1 MRSSNLTNRSVRRLG
16 AIDYMLYRFKF
27 PLLAQVKEKSLS
39 GVFVGLILLAMTGW
53 IYLLSTM
60 FLKFTL
66 WFFS

>member
-1 MRSSNLTNRSVRRLG
+1 
-16 AIDYMLYRFKF
+16 MLYRFKF
-27 PLLAQVKEKSLS
+27 SLPSQLKEKSLS

-60 FLKFTL
+60 FLKFAL

>member
-1 MRSSNLTNRSVRRLG
+1 
-16 AIDYMLYRFKF
+16 MLYRFKF
-27 PLLAQVKEKSLS
+27 PPLTQFKEKSLS
-39 GVFVGLILLAMTGW
+39 GAFVGLILLAMTGW